1 MIDCPDSTALPSR
14 RMLLNGALRLAAV
27 IGGVSLLI
35 ASTRRSASAAPSRKP
50 EMIEELDAEPSITWG
65 EWTGWRITSGRHWPR
80 YEAGDVI
87 MVDAA
92 GHVAAVVRAAAV
104 ARGHVADV
112 LQAAAAAHAHH
123 A

>member
-1 MIDCPDSTALPSR
+1 MRPSLFWAR
-14 RMLLNGALRLAAV
+14 QARKC
-27 IGGVSLLI
+27 S
-35 ASTRRSASAAPSRKP
+35 SRKP

-65 EWTGWRITSGRHWPR
+65 NWTGWRITSGRHWPR

-112 LQAAAAAHAHH
+112 MQAVVATHALR

>member
-1 MIDCPDSTALPSR
+1 MTDCPDSTALPSR
-14 RMLLNGALRLAAV
+14 RTFLNGALRLTAV

-35 ASTRRSASAAPSRKP
+35 ASTRKSASAAHGRKP
-50 EMIEELDAEPSITWG
+50 EAIGELDAEPSISWG

-112 LQAAAAAHAHH
+112 IEAAAAAHALR

>member
-1 MIDCPDSTALPSR
+1 MTDCPDSTALPSR
-14 RMLLNGALRLAAV
+14 RSFLNGALRLAAV
-27 IGGVSLLI
+27 LGGVSLLI
-35 ASTRRSASAAPSRKP
+35 ASTRRSASAAHSRTP
-50 EMIEELDAEPSITWG
+50 ETAAELDAEPSISWG

-80 YEAGDVI
+80 YEVGDVI

-92 GHVAAVVRAAAV
+92 GHLAAVVRAAAV

-112 LQAAAAAHAHH
+112 MQAAAAAHAFR

>member
-1 MIDCPDSTALPSR
+1 MPNLDNTTALPK
-14 RMLLNGALRLAAV
+14 
-27 IGGVSLLI
+27 
-35 ASTRRSASAAPSRKP
+35 SASAAPSRKP
-50 EMIEELDAEPSITWG
+50 ETIEELDAEPSITWG

-87 MVDAA
+87 MVDTA
-92 GHVAAVVRAAAV
+92 GHVAAVVRTAAV

-112 LQAAAAAHAHH
+112 IEAAAAARALR